1 MAATP
6 AIWQLTAG
14 ELRRHYIARDLS
26 PVETVETVLER
37 IDLLNPQLSAYI
49 SVTSEL
55 ARSQARSA
63 EATFGRQDRS
73 YEAFPLLGVPAS
85 IKDNLATRGLRTT
98 MGSRLLEK
106 WVPEFDAV
114 VVERLRAA
122 GAIVLGK
129 TNTSEFG
136 WKGDAGNLLIGPTRN
151 PWQLERSSG
160 GSSGGAAAAV
170 ASGLGPIAIGTDG
183 AGSLR
188 IPAAFCGVVGYK
200 PAQGTVPVFPNS
212 GIGTLSHHGPIART
226 VGDIALV
233 LDAIAGPDARDRLS
247 APMAR
252 PNGVLDGEP
261 INGLRIAWSPTL
273 GYARVEPQ
281 VLESVATAVRAFRE
295 LGCHVEEI
303 DPGFEDPHDAVWT
316 IMEAAHA
323 TQHAADLEAVRDLI
337 DPGRLA
343 LVDAGRTLS
352 AIDLGHARATRSRFY
367 ERMTELMNS
376 WDLLVTPTMPL
387 TAFEAG
393 LDAPEELA
401 GEPTTRFYWT
411 PFTYPFNLTGHPAIS
426 LPCGFADDGL
436 PVGMQII
443 GPWRRDDLALRAAA
457 SFEALRPWP
466 MLAPLA
472 ATPTERVSLT

>member
-1 MAATP
+1 MAAM
-6 AIWQLTAG
+6 ALWQLTAS
-14 ELRRHYIARDLS
+14 ELRQHYLARELS
-26 PVETVETVLER
+26 PVEVVKVILER
-37 IDLLNPQLSAYI
+37 IELFNPVLNAYI
-49 SVTSEL
+49 LVAGDV
-55 ARSQARSA
+55 ARSHARSA
-63 EATFGRQDRS
+63 EAVFARRDGAH
-73 YEAFPLLGVPAS
+73 ENLPLLGVPAS
-85 IKDNLATRGLRTT
+85 IKDNLATSGLRTT
-98 MGSRLLEK
+98 MGSRLLAD
-106 WVPEFDAV
+106 WVPDFDAV

-129 TNTSEFG
+129 TNTSEYG
-136 WKGDAGNLLIGPTRN
+136 WKGDAGNLLVGPTRN
-151 PWQLERSSG
+151 PWQLDRSSG

-170 ASGLGPIAIGTDG
+170 VSGLGPIAIGTDG

-226 VGDIALV
+226 TSDISLV
-233 LDAIAGPDARDRLS
+233 LGAIAGPDARDRLS
-247 APMAR
+247 VPIAKHNDVP
-252 PNGVLDGEP
+252 DGEP
-261 INGLRIAWSPTL
+261 TIAGLRIAWSPTL

-281 VLESVATAVRAFRE
+281 VLASVAAAVQTFAE

-303 DPGFEDPHDAVWT
+303 DPGFEDPHDALWT
-316 IMEAAHA
+316 IMLAAHA
-323 TQHAADLEAVRDLI
+323 TQHAADLDAVRDLI

-343 LVDAGRTLS
+343 LVDAGRSLS
-352 AIDLGHARATRSRFY
+352 AIDLGHARATRGRFY
-367 ERMTELMNS
+367 DRMTKLMNS

-387 TAFEAG
+387 VAFKAG
-393 LDAPEELA
+393 LDAPNELA
-401 GEPTTRFYWT
+401 GEPTSKFLWT

-443 GPWRRDDLALRAAA
+443 GPWRRDDLVLRAAA
-457 SFEALRPWP
+457 LYEALRPWP

-472 ATPTERVSLT
+472 APAIGA